1 MSVLHK
7 SRRNLF
13 LLKETTP
20 GTWMTTTSVFVA
32 ANATTPYRNIKV
44 KAGNKEVERNIDGS
58 TLLSSFSL
66 FYGENVEITFD
77 TDDYTSGAAGTVV
90 GTTVG
95 VGVDLLW
102 QAGFFGPAT
111 VVASTSVTRK
121 QNSSALTKIS
131 AGVELISEDGTT
143 SFRIGVAGA
152 AVTSIKE
159 DFVVG
164 AQGVIHWTL
173 KGKVAYESATPVFG
187 LLGTS
192 PVAITTRDTVLGNLP
207 QFKGLTFSVGSVSR
221 MISKC
226 SLDWGISAEEQ
237 TDITDATSIQRFILS
252 GLKPTL
258 TIDPETTPRATAD
271 DFAKFFA
278 GTSES
283 ISFILGTGAGKVIAY
298 TLGAAQRKTATLGE
312 RSSIT
317 TTETVF
323 RLNKVTEAGDDAIS
337 RAET

>member
-1 MSVLHK
+1 MFHK

-20 GTWMTTTSVFVA
+20 GTWMTATSVFVA
-32 ANATTPYRNIKV
+32 ANAKTPLRNIKI
-44 KAGNKEVERNIDGS
+44 KAGNKEIERMIDGS

-77 TDDYTSGAAGTVV
+77 TDDYTSGTAGTVV
-90 GTTVG
+90 GTTAG
-95 VGVDLLW
+95 DGVDLLW

-111 VVASTSVTRK
+111 IVASTSVTRQ
-121 QNSSALTKIS
+121 QNTSAMTKIS

-143 SFRIGVAGA
+143 SYRIGIAGA

-159 DFVVG
+159 DFVIG
-164 AQGVIHWTL
+164 AQGVIHWTI
-173 KGKVAYESATPVFG
+173 KGKVAYESSFPVFG
-187 LLGTS
+187 LAST
-192 PVAITTRDTVLGNLP
+192 PVAITTRDAVLGNLP
-207 QFKGLTFSVGSVSR
+207 QFKGLSFTVGGVSR
-221 MISKC
+221 LISKC
-226 SLDWGISAEEQ
+226 SLDWGISAEEEA
-237 TDITDATSIQRFILS
+237 DITDQTTIQRFILS

-278 GTSES
+278 GTAES
-283 ISFILGTGAGKVIAY
+283 ITFALGIGAGKVITY
-298 TLGAAQRKTATLGE
+298 TLGSAQRKTATTGE

-323 RLNKVTEAGDDAIS
+323 RLNKVTEAGDDAIV

>member
-1 MSVLHK
+1 MSVFHK
-7 SRRNLF
+7 SRRSLF
-13 LLKETTP
+13 LLKEATP
-20 GTWMTTTSVFVA
+20 GTWMTATSVFVS
-32 ANATTPYRNIKV
+32 ANATTPFRNIKV
-44 KAGNKEVERNIDGS
+44 KAGNKEIERNIDGS

-77 TDDYTSGAAGTVV
+77 TDDYTSGTAGTVV
-90 GTTVG
+90 GTTAG

-121 QNSSALTKIS
+121 QNSSVLSKIS
-131 AGVELISEDGTT
+131 AGVELISEDGT
-143 SFRIGVAGA
+143 SAFRIGVAGA

-164 AQGVIHWTL
+164 AQGVIHWTI
-173 KGKVAYESATPVFG
+173 KGKVAYESALPVFG
-187 LLGTS
+187 LAGT

-207 QFKGLTFSVGSVSR
+207 QFRGLTFTVGGVAR
-221 MISKC
+221 LISKC

-237 TDITDATSIQRFILS
+237 IDVTDATSIQRFILS

-283 ISFILGTGAGKVIAY
+283 ITWAMGSGAGKVITY
-298 TLGAAQRKTATLGE
+298 TLGGAQRKTTTLGE

-317 TTETVF
+317 TNETVF
-323 RLNKVTEAGDDAIS
+323 RLNKVTEAGDDAIV